1 MRWLFFIVL
10 AALAWLLWKGLIR
23 VKKTSGDETGAPRA
37 SDEQQ
42 AAPDDTGSKPGARP
56 RPDEASP
63 PASGH
68 QQQDLPVQNMVSCA
82 YCGAWSPESL
92 AFKQQNQW
100 FCDEN
105 HAKAKS

>member
-23 VKKTSGDETGAPRA
+23 VKKTSVDKAGGSQA
-37 SDEQQ
+37 SDVQK
-42 AAPDDTGSKPGARP
+42 AARDDAGSKPGAGP
-56 RPDEASP
+56 KTGEASAE
-63 PASGH
+63 ASA
-68 QQQDLPVQNMVSCA
+68 QRQQDLPAQNMVSCA
-82 YCGAWSPESL
+82 FCGAWSPESL

-105 HAKAKS
+105 HAKAKC